1 VAKDH
6 HLGELEELALLVVV
20 ALGADAYGVTVQ
32 QRLERD
38 GRRSIAL
45 GAVYAALDRLERKGY
60 LTSQLGEATPQRGGR
75 RKRMFIATA
84 LGIRELKQ
92 VRRTRDRLWQ
102 IVEAAGGNG

>member
-102 IVEAAGGNG
+102 IVEAGGNG